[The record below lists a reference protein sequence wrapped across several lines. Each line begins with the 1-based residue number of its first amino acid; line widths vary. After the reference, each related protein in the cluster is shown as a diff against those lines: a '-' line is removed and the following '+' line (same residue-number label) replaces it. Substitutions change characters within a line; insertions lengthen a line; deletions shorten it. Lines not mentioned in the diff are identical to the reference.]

1 MGALRLPLAIHI
13 SLFASACLSTCV
25 AFSLSDIHS
34 LSLSLSLSV
43 ARLST
48 PFANMLPKQFHFTLI
63 NAALWRTQKPIVGT
77 SICHRKWYLIQF
89 YGILSITIAK
99 IFQPTWVCMWF
110 LVRLIFYLN
119 DFKIDTNNKPIQACF
134 RRIKN

>member
-1 MGALRLPLAIHI
+1 MGALRLPLVIHI
-13 SLFASACLSTCV
+13 SLFAFCLSLSLCV
-25 AFSLSDIHS
+25 AFSLCLL
-34 LSLSLSLSV
+34 LSVSLSV

-99 IFQPTWVCMWF
+99 IVQPTWVCMWF
-110 LVRLIFYLN
+110 LARLIFYLN
-119 DFKIDTNNKPIQACF
+119 DFKIDSNNKPIQACF